1 MRKLIELIIRLK
13 VRWMMLWAKTETE
26 HSWATVAQLMYEYEN
41 LLDDEQRESMLAW
54 AKDPECPN
62 PNAIYFYN
70 NVMRFKK

>member
-1 MRKLIELIIRLK
+1 MNAIIEFFIRLK
-13 VRWMMLWAKTETE
+13 VRLMMLFARIETK

-41 LLDDEQRESMLAW
+41 LLDDKQRESMLTW